1 MKIIKIA
8 LISLILLSVN
18 HLASAQTEE
27 QKKMPPIEML
37 PKKGES
43 KKIYHLPNKCKYTVF
58 DFKGKLYDKGEAE
71 WIDMGKYK
79 KGNYF
84 IKYNGETVSCE
95 IKI

>member
-1 MKIIKIA
+1 MKIIGIV
-8 LISLILLSVN
+8 LTSLILLSFC
-18 HLASAQTEE
+18 HPASAQTEE

-37 PKKGES
+37 PKKGKS
-43 KKIYHLPNKCKYTVF
+43 KKIYQLTNKCKYRVF
-58 DFKGKLYDKGEAE
+58 DSKGKLYDKGEAE

-95 IKI
+95 IKK

>member
-1 MKIIKIA
+1 MKIIGIV
-8 LISLILLSVN
+8 LTSIILLSFGN
-18 HLASAQTEE
+18 TASAQSEE

-37 PKKGES
+37 PENGKS
-43 KKIYHLPNKCKYTVF
+43 KKIYQLPNKCEYRVF
-58 DFKGKLYDKGEAE
+58 DSKGKLYDKGEAE

-95 IKI
+95 IKK

>member
-1 MKIIKIA
+1 MKIIRIV
-8 LISLILLSVN
+8 LTFLILLSVN
-18 HLASAQTEE
+18 HLASAQTDE

-37 PKKGES
+37 PKNGGS
-43 KKIYHLPNKCKYTVF
+43 KKIYQLPNKCKYTVF
-58 DFKGKLYDKGEAE
+58 DSKGKLYDKGEAE